1 VHSSKVIAASVALW
15 LAGAAPVGAA
25 PVCEPAG
32 RTTAVIALSPPAG
45 VGLAGVKLRL
55 DYPAEQVAIPGRG
68 DDADVKG
75 RVSGTPSGVLAQP
88 NDEESHL
95 IVALVSTATLP
106 QGPVITVDFDACRG
120 AEPATVARFTCTVEQ
135 ASNEEG
141 QLVDG
146 ARCTVTLRDA
156 QEGERS

>member
-1 VHSSKVIAASVALW
+1 MW
-15 LAGAAPVGAA
+15 LVVAGAPSAA
-25 PVCEPAG
+25 AECEPAG
-32 RTTAVIALSPPAG
+32 VTTVVAHLAPPKG
-45 VGLAGVKLRL
+45 VDLAGVKLRL
-55 DYPAEQVAIPGRG
+55 DYPPARVAIPGRG

-95 IVALVSTATLP
+95 IVALVSTAALP
-106 QGPVITVDFDACRG
+106 PGPVFTVTLDACRG
-120 AEPATVARFTCTVEQ
+120 TKAAGADEFRCTVEQ

-156 QEGERS
+156 KEGKRS